1 MHDIAGKNH
10 SLTVYTICN
19 DTKFGTIGRQN
30 VTMMKAKNTDMIFP
44 KLFPSNGD
52 RQAFANGALSALNNV
67 FWVIKAGRCL
77 WIIASK
83 TIG

>member
-19 DTKFGTIGRQN
+19 GNKFGIMGRQN

-67 FWVIKAGRCL
+67 F
-77 WIIASK
+77 
-83 TIG
+83 